1 MDCYYVTSKDVQM
14 TQKQGKLLPGETLI
28 YERSDGVVYA
38 RYQNKPEIKRW
49 IIGGDPAGVARAQG
63 DLLHYAE
70 WQELCELSLRY
81 PTLKKLLDTLV
92 NTYYI
97 IKEEKYE

>member
-1 MDCYYVTSKDVQM
+1 M
-14 TQKQGKLLPGETLI
+14 TQIRDKLIPGEALI

-63 DLLHYAE
+63 DLLNYAE
-70 WQELCELSLRY
+70 WQELCKLSLEY
-81 PTLKKLLDTLV
+81 PTLKKLLDQLV
-92 NTYYI
+92 TMYYTV
-97 IKEEKYE
+97 KENK